1 MTLSTKTP
9 KDFFTKHRLLLHVAR
24 SEMDRVR
31 VFQAMRE
38 CPCLCAASPC
48 APQTPLCGTTPKGL
62 PGAGL

>member
-1 MTLSTKTP
+1 MSLMTLTTKTP

-38 CPCLCAASPC
+38 CP
-48 APQTPLCGTTPKGL
+48 
-62 PGAGL
+62 